1 MYLIYTS
8 GLFPAGLALAGDHRT
23 LESGAEPP
31 VEKLYNQPIPAYSTR
46 GLPAGVLKPWQF
58 ITSAACTAVHCCC
71 RAVYVA
77 VCLAAVGSGVAGFRA
92 CSSSCR
98 ADVAPFGRTVW
109 ETWHLTTA
117 LESFKTPIFS
127 ENVQTSGFG
136 PLGVCC
142 ILAGSR
148 PRFKTQI
155 IENRSLLRIICAN
168 NVRTTEVLAHDLK
181 LKSPKIELFIS
192 G

>member
-1 MYLIYTS
+1 MTGILGLATATHSAEEQNCTCMYLICTS

-31 VEKLYNQPIPAYSTR
+31 VEKQYNQPIPAYSSTK

-109 ETWHLTTA
+109 ETWQLTTA
-117 LESFKTPIFS
+117 LTFRTCFTQRTDRNRR
-127 ENVQTSGFG
+127 ENQAETV
-136 PLGVCC
+136 P
-142 ILAGSR
+142 
-148 PRFKTQI
+148 
-155 IENRSLLRIICAN
+155 ENC
-168 NVRTTEVLAHDLK
+168 TM
-181 LKSPKIELFIS
+181 F
-192 G
+192 